1 MFAEL
6 KHYDAESVK
15 IRGLVQI
22 VVAIKGHSGFIF
34 NTQTGLQG

>member
-6 KHYDAESVK
+6 KYFDSKSVEIK
-15 IRGLVQI
+15 NLMQI

-34 NTQTGLQG
+34 NTQTGLQE

>member
-6 KHYDAESVK
+6 KYFDSKSVK
-15 IRGLVQI
+15 IRSLVHI

-34 NTQTGLQG
+34 NTQTRLQG